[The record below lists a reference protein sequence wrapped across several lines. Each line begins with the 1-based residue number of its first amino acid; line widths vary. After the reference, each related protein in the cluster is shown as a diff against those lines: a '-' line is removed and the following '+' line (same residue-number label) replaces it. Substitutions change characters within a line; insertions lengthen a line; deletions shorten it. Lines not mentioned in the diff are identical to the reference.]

1 MNYSTAVFLINDHV
15 RAIEVSYE
23 EGGKPG
29 VFKTLDAA
37 IKKDDLVVV
46 PTNTR
51 YKFTVAKVTAVDVD
65 VDYDRQDDMAW
76 IVSPAIDLAAHKQ
89 VIEQEKVAVEAVKS
103 AVTRKKREELSVAL
117 LADKKASLATL
128 ELAAFATPAVAS
140 DPAAS

>member
-23 EGGKPG
+23 QGGKPG
-29 VFKTLDAA
+29 VFKTLDAT

-46 PTNTR
+46 PTSTR
-51 YKFTVAKVTAVDVD
+51 YNFTVAKVTAVDVD
-65 VDYDRQDDMAW
+65 VDYDRQEDMAW
-76 IVSPAIDLAAHKQ
+76 IVSPPIDLAAHRQ

-103 AVTRKKREELSVAL
+103 AVTRKKREELSLAL

-128 ELAAFATPAVAS
+128 ELAAFANPAVAPE
-140 DPAAS
+140 PAAS